1 MTVRT
6 RTKRRARRYLLGFFM
21 GSLAAV
27 SLLWVMQFMIA
38 SGEAAVTG
46 AERTGFLEFVQVH
59 KETTPP
65 PKKER
70 PEMPPEPEEQPK
82 FPEPDPGNTTNG
94 TGIPLQRPAPDPIG
108 ELEPRVGGLGMA
120 EGDHLPIFKVQPVY
134 PGTALSRGLE
144 GHCDLEFTVTRL
156 GTTADARIIDCTSS
170 VFERASI
177 QALLKFKYKPRVVD
191 GTPIAVT
198 GLRHRISFRI
208 SD

>member
-1 MTVRT
+1 MTVRMK
-6 RTKRRARRYLLGFFM
+6 TKRRARRYLFGFFM
-21 GSLAAV
+21 GSFAAV
-27 SLLWVMQFMIA
+27 SLLWVMQFLIA

-46 AERTGFLEFVQVH
+46 AERTGFLEFVQIH
-59 KETTPP
+59 KETPP
-65 PKKER
+65 VPKDEK
-70 PEMPPEPEEQPK
+70 PEMPPEPEEQPR
-82 FPEPDPGNTTNG
+82 FPEPDPRKTTHG
-94 TGIPLQRPAPDPIG
+94 TGIPLKPPTPGPIVEIDPRG
-108 ELEPRVGGLGMA
+108 GGLGIA

-156 GTTADARIIDCTSS
+156 GTTADVTTIACTNS

-198 GLRHRISFRI
+198 GLRHRITFRI